1 MMTADRITKW
11 STLAWWSASRR
22 SLDGS
27 PGAAHGGRAN
37 LREFDGHAECSSPP
51 TSPEAA
57 LAADRRGDHRL
68 ARPRCRHLN
77 HPGEQTRCGPQPA
90 GYYQAMAAK
99 PVTPG
104 NGVNLSPFI
113 TPMRPPPAVSLV
125 PIAILPVELTQ
136 YRDMPVG
143 ALPSK
148 WTRPVT

>member
-1 MMTADRITKW
+1 MRRTA
-11 STLAWWSASRR
+11 SGVASRADQGV
-22 SLDGS
+22 LPLGICL
-27 PGAAHGGRAN
+27 AAA
-37 LREFDGHAECSSPP
+37 PP
-51 TSPEAA
+51 TSSEAA